1 MRGNTF
7 HCAARE
13 VVDDVDRKTA
23 APAEARYR
31 PVVVYHVVPGLLAH
45 VPAEVERLSRFA
57 AVHVLFEVS
66 GSWNS
71 NMLDLPPVEWPFGV
85 HDARAQL
92 HDHLPQDVWR
102 LFAGSKGLWYAVYPS
117 LLRPGTLRVASQV
130 VSLLRELNCDL
141 AHLNGE
147 SPRSA
152 LWMRLARLPYV
163 VNVHEPRV
171 PSTARLPATDL
182 AQRALVPHADVLMV
196 HSRAGAAGLRDRWG
210 NIDSVLAPLGAVDVI
225 KAYRDCQSA
234 RPLIDEGENRLR
246 VGLWGWIS
254 PRKGADVFLRA
265 AEIAAEELSNV
276 SFAVAGRTCDGF
288 EYPLLPQLPNGCRYE
303 ITEGRLSNAQLA
315 RFVES
320 CDVVAVP
327 YTDSM
332 QSEVALTAFAF
343 GKPVV
348 GSATG
353 GLTEQV
359 DDGVTGELFEPG
371 SARSMA
377 DVLVSMLSDTGML
390 ERMKL
395 EISRKW
401 GQEESWRP
409 FEEGARAAY
418 DRLIG

>member
-1 MRGNTF
+1 MNL
-7 HCAARE
+7 
-13 VVDDVDRKTA
+13 RKRTTS
-23 APAEARYR
+23 PHGEHHNR

-57 AVHVLFEVS
+57 DVHVLFEVS
-66 GSWNS
+66 RSWRS
-71 NMLDLPPVEWPFGV
+71 NMLDLPSVHWPPGV
-85 HDARAQL
+85 YDARAELQSG
-92 HDHLPQDVWR
+92 LPADVWR
-102 LFAGSKGLWYAVYPS
+102 LFQECAGLWYAIYPPF
-117 LLRPGTLRVASQV
+117 LRPGTLSVASRV
-130 VSLLRELNCDL
+130 VSLLGEIHCELV
-141 AHLNGE
+141 HLNGE

-152 LWMRLARLPYV
+152 LWVRLARLPYV

-171 PSTARLPATDL
+171 PSSARLPATDM
-182 AQRALVPHADVLMV
+182 AQRVLVPHADALIA
-196 HSRAGAAGLRDRWG
+196 HSRAGAAGLRERWG
-210 NIDSVLAPLGAVDVI
+210 DVDSILAPLGAVAVI
-225 KAYRDCQSA
+225 KAYREAQEDEN
-234 RPLIDEGENRLR
+234 RPDGDENRLR

-254 PRKGADVFLRA
+254 PRKGVGVFLEA
-265 AEIAAEELSNV
+265 ARIAAEELQDV

-288 EYPLLPQLPNGCRYE
+288 EYPKLPKLPNGCRYE
-303 ITEGRLSNAQLA
+303 ITEGRLSNAELA

-343 GKPVV
+343 GRPVV

-359 DDGVTGELFEPG
+359 EAGVTGELFEPG
-371 SARSMA
+371 SAQYMA
-377 DVLVSMLSDTGML
+377 DALVLMLSDAGGL

-395 EISRKW
+395 EIFRKW

-418 DRLIG
+418 DRLLR